1 MHYRIIYRTDA
12 IQSDSQPH
20 HIKLCSRKALY
31 TGRITNMTKYFIR
44 KRLLQQHGSLF
55 KSFYLFTRKSIEL
68 LSVAS
73 YKMGEY
79 RTGNNRILSFQT
91 FYEPGHIFRSK
102 SQPVHAG
109 IQFHM
114 NGKIGDTFFLSFFN
128 QRIQQ
133 METVNFRF
141 QFIVEHRLE
150 CRHLRIHN
158 DNACRNARF
167 T

>member
-1 MHYRIIYRTDA
+1 MR
-12 IQSDSQPH
+12 
-20 HIKLCSRKALY
+20 
-31 TGRITNMTKYFIR
+31 
-44 KRLLQQHGSLF
+44 
-55 KSFYLFTRKSIEL
+55 
-68 LSVAS
+68 
-73 YKMGEY
+73 EY

-114 NGKIGDTFFLSFFN
+114 NGEIGDTFFLSFFN